1 MLTKEICADCGKV
14 FLGGPKANLCLDCRK
29 ERARQQAKKIK
40 LSELGRETYR
50 KNGKKAKRGV
60 DKND

>member
-40 LSELGRETYR
+40 LSELGREAYS
-50 KNGKKAKRGV
+50 KNGKKENRRV